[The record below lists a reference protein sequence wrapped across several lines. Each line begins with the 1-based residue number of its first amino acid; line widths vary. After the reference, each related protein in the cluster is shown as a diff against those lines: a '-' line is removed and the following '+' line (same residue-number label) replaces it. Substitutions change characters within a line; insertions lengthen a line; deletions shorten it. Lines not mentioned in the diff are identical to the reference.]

1 MGGGGRLGRTRAA
14 VPAYAEAPGFD
25 ASPYRGPVEI
35 QSVQVVDLASLYGSR
50 LTILRND
57 AYVRRI
63 TDNGP
68 VPGVGG

>member
-1 MGGGGRLGRTRAA
+1 
-14 VPAYAEAPGFD
+14 
-25 ASPYRGPVEI
+25 
-35 QSVQVVDLASLYGSR
+35 VDLASLYGSR

-63 TDNGP
+63 TDNRP